1 MAVPVPRRV
10 ATTVPATSSPIPNR
24 NITSRPRSPIPVSGR
39 LPKPGIGSFLGRATG
54 ALLGA
59 IVWSAVAIGM
69 YALLRALGLVGGPFD
84 AIGELGSIIAALFR
98 AISAVIGGAGLSE
111 LAVVVPGPPGQQGL
125 IFLVAA
131 LLRLSEIIALLAVI
145 VAAVR
150 IFSATHQAL
159 ARGRP

>member
-1 MAVPVPRRV
+1 V
-10 ATTVPATSSPIPNR
+10 TTVPATLSPNPGG
-24 NITSRPRSPIPVSGR
+24 NITSQPRSSMPVSGR
-39 LPKPGIGSFLGRATG
+39 LPKPGIGSFLGRATRS
-54 ALLGA
+54 LLGA
-59 IVWSAVAIGM
+59 VVWSAVAIGT
-69 YALLRALGLVGGPFD
+69 YVLLRALGLVGGPFD
-84 AIGELGSIIAALFR
+84 VGGELGSIIAAFLR

-111 LAVVVPGPPGQQGL
+111 LAVVVPGPPDQKGL